1 MDSTLKQMLDG
12 FRYSLDNYSSTLS
25 PDNEKLLRARELMDS
40 LTGKAEAGADMMSIS
55 TDPDFAAVGMLLGEL
70 ASEPPAPRE
79 ERAATS
85 GQTAAGTSVD
95 GVPPASIAAAGYHMA
110 FDALPSAVKKKQH
123 PYYQRIFEI
132 EEAAPDAVHFNTML
146 VEDGV
151 LLEMSRE
158 PLIESARETLEQA
171 KDLHSPTVDF
181 QQGLAIEAYAGVTT
195 IAEME
200 YQGTLMAE
208 LSNVEHEWDGMFI
221 EVMGL
226 LPACAQA
233 IEAFGPTDENVGKL
247 RNSRLFMAEIWGV
260 TWDDVFTDPRYLLFW
275 NEVFWPKV
283 PEAKRQKYDVN
294 SADGWRDLLKEKFF
308 DPYVSDEPAVA
319 SDPSRTLIRLWGKE
333 YPTVDTLSLLREPPR
348 PGISMDRG

>member
-12 FRYSLDNYSSTLS
+12 FRYSLDNYGSTLS
-25 PDNEKLLRARELMDS
+25 PGNEKLLRARELMDS

-70 ASEPPAPRE
+70 ASEPPAPVE
-79 ERAATS
+79 ERAQAS
-85 GQTAAGTSVD
+85 GRTEAGSSMD
-95 GVPPASIAAAGYHMA
+95 GIPPASIAAAGYHMA
-110 FDALPSAVKKKQH
+110 FDALPPAVKEKQGR
-123 PYYQRIFEI
+123 YYRRIFEI

-151 LLEMSRE
+151 LLDMSRE
-158 PLIESARETLEQA
+158 PLIESARDTLDQA
-171 KDLHSPTVDF
+171 KSIHSPTVDF
-181 QQGLAIEAYAGVTT
+181 QQGLAIETYTGITT

-260 TWDDVFTDPRYLLFW
+260 TWDDVFSDPRYLIFW
-275 NEVFWPKV
+275 TEVFWPKV
-283 PEAKRQKYDVN
+283 PAAKREKYDVN

-308 DPYVSDEPAVA
+308 DPFIEDQPPVE
-319 SDPSRTLIRLWGKE
+319 SDPSRAMVRLWGE
-333 YPTVDTLSLLREPPR
+333 QYSTREVLSLLRDPPR
-348 PGISMDRG
+348 PEISRDQ